1 VNRKREINWRREA
14 IYPAQALAETCLIA
28 PWLLLF
34 LSLSISIQP
43 ERVTLECLVVM
54 LATLYLARAMDA
66 LRIHPWI
73 QRAVVLMGI
82 LGLSILILRELMSR
96 QPYWARQ
103 DWSGILLHPTILIDL
118 VPGATLVLLSVI
130 WLCWR
135 GLRLADR
142 PVSVMDAA
150 LGFHLGII
158 VLALFA
164 VVSAA
169 QAVTIFVPAFF
180 FSELLT
186 MGLTRV
192 EAASHAS
199 GGRRL
204 PFSGWWLVV
213 LVSSTGTLIILAGLI
228 TAVILGVGTNKL
240 FSWLGPVL
248 AILTLPF
255 AVILAPL
262 MALIEWLLRSLE
274 PSLGPALSELFRLA
288 QQFQSLLSRL
298 TRQPSPVI
306 ATIVRALVYVVI
318 AAIGFGVLYVLA
330 LVVLKVGRRPKSP
343 ESNKDEERE
352 SLWSSQAW
360 ARKLRERLRQRL
372 ARLRN
377 LAEIV
382 GRFGAGGL
390 VTALTI
396 RRIYAQT
403 IRLAASRGYPR
414 PVAHT
419 PYEHLA
425 ALHQAFPNCD
435 TDLDQIT
442 EAYVGIHYGELPEE
456 PDALETIRAA
466 FERIKSTD
474 TPTQK
479 NAANA

>member
-1 VNRKREINWRREA
+1 MREINWRREA
-14 IYPAQALAETCLIA
+14 IYPAQALAEACLVA

-34 LSLSISIQP
+34 LSLSTRISP
-43 ERVTLECLVVM
+43 ERVTLECLAVI

-66 LRIHPWI
+66 LRIHPWL
-73 QRAVVLMGI
+73 QRAVVLAGI
-82 LGLSILILRELMSR
+82 LGLSALVLRELVSR
-96 QPYWARQ
+96 QPYWAGQ
-103 DWSGILLHPTILIDL
+103 DWAEIWLHPAILIDL
-118 VPGATLVLLSVI
+118 APGAALVLLSVI

-142 PVSVMDAA
+142 PISVMDAA

-180 FSELLT
+180 FSELLS

-192 EAASHAS
+192 EAASHTSA
-199 GGRRL
+199 GRRL
-204 PFSGWWLVV
+204 PFSGWWLTM
-213 LVSSTGTLIILAGLI
+213 LVGSTGTLITLAGMI
-228 TAVILGVGTNKL
+228 TAVVLGMGMSKL

-248 AILTLPF
+248 VILALPL

-274 PSLGPALSELFRLA
+274 FSLGPVLSELARLA
-288 QQFQSLLSRL
+288 QQFQALLSRV
-298 TRQPSPVI
+298 TRQPSPII
-306 ATIVRALVYVVI
+306 ATVLRALIYVVI
-318 AAIGFGVLYVLA
+318 AAVGLGVLYVLA
-330 LVVLKVGRRPKSP
+330 LVILKVGRRRLSA
-343 ESNKDEERE
+343 ENDRDEERE
-352 SLWSSQAW
+352 SLWSSQVW

-372 ARLRN
+372 ANLRRL
-377 LAEIV
+377 AGIV

-403 IRLAASRGYPR
+403 VKLAASRGYPR

-419 PYEHLA
+419 PYEHLTT
-425 ALHQAFPNCD
+425 LQQAFPDCD
-435 TDLDQIT
+435 ADLAQIT
-442 EAYVGIHYGELPEE
+442 EAYVGVHYGELPEE

-466 FERIKSTD
+466 FERIRSTD
-474 TPTQK
+474 APTQK
-479 NAANA
+479 DVANAR